1 MRGRAHDHTI
11 DNFLTPQNSTSSEPP
26 PNLTVNESINL
37 GYYPKRDDFEVTI
50 QPFLSLSLL
59 EVFFLLAPRVL
70 FQRLQIESMGC
81 HRLQVEKMV
90 LDDRIDCFALME
102 FFVVLVC
109 HSPVLDGFD

>member
-50 QPFLSLSLL
+50 QPFC
-59 EVFFLLAPRVL
+59 R
-70 FQRLQIESMGC
+70 FQSSKPSFCWRREFCSNDCRSNQWD
-81 HRLQVEKMV
+81 RRQVEKMV
-90 LDDRIDCFALME
+90 PDDRIDCFALMK